1 MDVPE
6 ERARVKAPQPRAE
19 RPAPGRSEPREVSGG
34 EPWEVSGEPAR
45 VAAFFDVDNT
55 IVRGASAYHLA
66 RELRRRRF
74 FGLRDIL
81 FAMRHA
87 LAYALYGENLRRIA
101 AIKERALRLIA
112 GRSVAEIIS
121 VGEEVYDEMLG
132 LRIFPGTRALL
143 QSHLDAGH
151 EVWLVTATP
160 TEISDLLA
168 RRLGATGALGT
179 RVEALD
185 GYYTGRL
192 EGTMLHGAGKELAVR
207 ALAADR
213 GIDLA
218 SSYAYG
224 DSVNDVPVL
233 SAVGHPCAIN
243 PEPRLRAH
251 AAEAGWPV
259 RDFRR
264 RRRSVRDDLRTGARS
279 ARWAGVVWAGT
290 VVIRAVIRQAR
301 ARARV

>member
-1 MDVPE
+1 MERPE
-6 ERARVKAPQPRAE
+6 EH
-19 RPAPGRSEPREVSGG
+19 GS
-34 EPWEVSGEPAR
+34 PAR
-45 VAAFFDVDNT
+45 AAAFFDVDNT

-81 FAMRHA
+81 FAVRHS
-87 LAYALYGENLRRIA
+87 LAYTLYGENLRRIA
-101 AIKERALRLIA
+101 AIKERALRLMI

-121 VGEEVYDEMLG
+121 IGEDVYDEVLD

-143 QSHLDAGH
+143 QAHLDAGH

-179 RVEALD
+179 RVEAVD

-192 EGTMLHGAGKELAVR
+192 EGTMLHGAGKEVAVR
-207 ALAADR
+207 ALAAER

-218 SSYAYG
+218 ASYAYG
-224 DSVNDVPVL
+224 DSINDVPIL
-233 SAVGHPCAIN
+233 SSVGHPCAIN

-251 AAEAGWPV
+251 ATEAGWPV

-264 RRRSVRDDLRTGARS
+264 RRRSMSDDLRTGARS
-279 ARWAGVVWAGT
+279 ARWAGTVWAGT
-290 VVIRAVIRQAR
+290 VVVRAVVRGVR

>member
-1 MDVPE
+1 VGRGYAGAVEAPE
-6 ERARVKAPQPRAE
+6 NPGARA
-19 RPAPGRSEPREVSGG
+19 
-34 EPWEVSGEPAR
+34 
-45 VAAFFDVDNT
+45 AAFFDVDNT

-66 RELRRRRF
+66 RELHRRGF

-81 FAMRHA
+81 FAVRHS

-101 AIKERALRLIA
+101 AIKERALRLMI
-112 GRSVAEIIS
+112 GRSVAEVIS
-121 VGEEVYDEMLG
+121 IGEDVYDEVLD

-143 QSHLDAGH
+143 NTHLDAGH
-151 EVWLVTATP
+151 EVWLITATP

-179 RVEALD
+179 RVEAVD

-207 ALAADR
+207 VLAAER

-218 SSYAYG
+218 ASYAYG
-224 DSVNDVPVL
+224 DSINDAPLL

-251 AAEAGWPV
+251 AIGAGWPV
-259 RDFRR
+259 RDFGR
-264 RRRSVRDDLRTGARS
+264 RRRSMRDDLRTGARS
-279 ARWAGVVWAGT
+279 ARWAGAAWATT
-290 VVIRAVIRQAR
+290 VVVRAVLRYVRSR
-301 ARARV
+301 AGV